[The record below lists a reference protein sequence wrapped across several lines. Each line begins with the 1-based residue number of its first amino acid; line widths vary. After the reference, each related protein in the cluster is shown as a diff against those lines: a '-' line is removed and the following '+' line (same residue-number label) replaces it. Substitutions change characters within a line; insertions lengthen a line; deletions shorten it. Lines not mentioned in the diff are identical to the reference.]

1 MLRLGRLTLP
11 DPAVMGILNVTPD
24 SFSDGGQFDNPS
36 IALRQAST
44 MAEEGAAIIDI
55 GGESTRP
62 GADSVSTQQEL
73 DRVIPIIESVREV
86 TDVPI
91 SIDTSKPTVM
101 REAVAAGAAMINDV
115 CALQAEG
122 ALQAAADLDV
132 AVCLMHM
139 QGQPR
144 TMQEAP
150 SYDDVA
156 AEVTNFL
163 KERIVSATAAGVDE
177 EHIVVDPGFGF
188 GKTHDHNVELLANL
202 RQLQDCGR
210 PVLVGVSRKST
221 LGELTQREVHER
233 MPASVAAAVI
243 AVMKGARIIRAHD
256 VRATVDGLQV
266 VRAVREASAD
276 R

>member
-1 MLRLGRLTLP
+1 
-11 DPAVMGILNVTPD
+11 MGILNVTPD
-24 SFSDGGQFDNPS
+24 SFSDGGQFDNPN
-36 IALRQAST
+36 IALNQART
-44 MAEEGAAIIDI
+44 MAEDGAAIIDI

-73 DRVIPIIESVREV
+73 DRVIPIIESVRQV

-91 SIDTSKPTVM
+91 SIDTSKPAVM
-101 REAVAAGAAMINDV
+101 REAVAAGASMINDI

-122 ALQAAADLDV
+122 ALQAAADLGV

-156 AEVTNFL
+156 SEVTNFL

-188 GKTHDHNVELLANL
+188 GKTHDHNVELLTNL

-221 LGELTQREVHER
+221 LGDLTRREVHER

-243 AVMKGARIIRAHD
+243 AVMKGAQIIRAHD
-256 VRATVDGLQV
+256 VQATVDGLRV
-266 VRAVREASAD
+266 VQAVKEASAD